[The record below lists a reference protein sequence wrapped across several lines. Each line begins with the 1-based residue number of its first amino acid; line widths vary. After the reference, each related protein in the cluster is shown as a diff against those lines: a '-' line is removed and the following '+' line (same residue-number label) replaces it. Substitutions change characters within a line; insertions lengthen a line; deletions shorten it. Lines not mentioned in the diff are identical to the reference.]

1 LEVLY
6 LKGTKMAQTTILAAG
21 TNQATSTDVVVDS
34 GDTVTI
40 GIFSAGVI
48 PPSIE
53 LYVRQKTPSGDNQV
67 ARLSKAHQSTML
79 VGPGTYRVVR
89 KDISA
94 LGVSV
99 GVFEDR

>member
-1 LEVLY
+1 
-6 LKGTKMAQTTILAAG
+6 MAQTTILAAG
-21 TNQATSTDVVVDS
+21 TGAATSSNVVVAA
-34 GDTVTI
+34 GDTVTV
-40 GIFSAGVI
+40 GIFATGTI

-53 LYVRQKTPSGDNQV
+53 LYVRQVTPGGDNQV
-67 ARLSKAHQSTML
+67 ARLSHAHQTTML

-99 GVFEDR
+99 GVFEDK